1 MKRILVVGAGNAG
14 RPAAKL
20 LHYLGNEV
28 LVTEIKRFQE
38 LPSKAKER
46 IKKMQQ
52 MGVKF
57 KFGGHH
63 LKDVLWADS
72 IFLSPNVPED
82 SIIYKLIRKAGEKER
97 ITPSMIGGM
106 LNSFIKIPM
115 IGVAGTDGK
124 TTTTNMIK
132 HILEGKYPTISF
144 SSLQDSLVIEGL
156 VDLLIEKK
164 LGVGEFAVF
173 ELPHGTI
180 RMTQGLELCAGV
192 ITTLTPDHLDE
203 FKDYDDYIRR
213 NFLIK
218 DLINEKGILIV
229 NGDDPIINNFLDGL
243 ESEHIVYS
251 LGKKRQ
257 IEFEEKKY
265 TTRFLHADV
274 RAEDIKLDGLRGSEF
289 TLKTESIPTLIC
301 EKCEGIQCTCKDFK
315 RIYIGPFREK
325 IKLSVPGI
333 FNVENALA
341 AITMGLI
348 LGFDIDYLKE
358 QINKFRGVRGRFEVI
373 DEIDNVK
380 VYMDAAHNPESME
393 KLFEGLE
400 FNGRL
405 IISLDNPDTLT
416 VRDKFKIGRTLAKA
430 ADLLIVSAKNE
441 TIEEIDWKAAEEVA
455 RGAEATETIITGSV
469 YESIKTGL
477 YNAKKGDTIIHMGPG
492 VVNAYKN
499 VKRDIKRAIKEYK
512 ENLQWRT

>member
-1 MKRILVVGAGNAG
+1 MKKILVVGAGNAG

-28 LVTEIKRFQE
+28 LVTEIKNFQE
-38 LPSKAKER
+38 LPLKARER
-46 IKKMQQ
+46 IKKMREN
-52 MGVKF
+52 GVKF
-57 KFGGHH
+57 KFGGHE
-63 LKDVLWADS
+63 LEDVIWADS
-72 IFLSPNVPED
+72 IFVSPNVPRD
-82 SIIYKLIRKAGEKER
+82 SIIYKLIEKAGKKDF
-97 ITPSMIGGM
+97 ITPSMIGRM

-115 IGVAGTDGK
+115 VGVAGTDGK

-132 HILEGKYPTISF
+132 HIIEGRHPTISF

-156 VDLLIEKK
+156 VDLLIENRIE
-164 LGVGEFAVF
+164 GGEFAVF

-203 FKDYDDYIRR
+203 FKDYDDYIQR

-229 NGDDPIINNFLDGL
+229 NGDDPIINNLLDGL
-243 ESEHIVYS
+243 ESTHIIYS
-251 LGKKRQ
+251 LGKGRE
-257 IEFEEKKY
+257 IEFQGKKY
-265 TTRFLHADV
+265 TTRSLKVDV
-274 RAEDIKLDGLRGSEF
+274 RAENIRLDGLSGSEF
-289 TLKTESIPTLIC
+289 TLKVGSIPTLVC
-301 EKCEGIQCTCKDFK
+301 ENCGSLGCTCKDFK
-315 RIYIGPFREK
+315 RRCIGPFTSK
-325 IKLSVPGI
+325 IRLNVPGI

-341 AITMGLI
+341 AITTGLI
-348 LGFDIDYLKE
+348 LGFDMDYLRGRIGE
-358 QINKFRGVRGRFEVI
+358 FRGIRGRFEVI
-373 DEIDNVK
+373 DEIDGVK

-416 VRDKFKIGRTLAKA
+416 VRDKFKIGRTLAKV

-455 RGAEATETIITGSV
+455 KGAESTETIITGSV

-477 YNAKKGDTIIHMGPG
+477 YNAKKGDMIIHMGPG

-499 VKRDIKRAIKEYK
+499 VKKDMKKAIKEYK
-512 ENLQWRT
+512 EKLEWRT

>member
-1 MKRILVVGAGNAG
+1 MKKILVVGAGNAG

-20 LHYLGNEV
+20 LYYLGNEV
-28 LVTEIKRFQE
+28 LVTEIKKFQE
-38 LPSKAKER
+38 LPPKAKER
-46 IKKMQQ
+46 IKRMQEK
-52 MGVKF
+52 GIRF

-63 LKDVLWADS
+63 LEDVIWADS
-72 IFLSPNVPED
+72 IFISPNVPKN
-82 SIIYKLIRKAGEKER
+82 SIIYKLIEKAGEKEF
-97 ITPSMIGGM
+97 ITPSMIGRV

-132 HILEGKYPTISF
+132 HILEGKHSTISF
-144 SSLQDSLVIEGL
+144 SSIEDSLVIEGL
-156 VDLLIEKK
+156 VDLLIEDK
-164 LGVGEFAVF
+164 LRGGEFAVF

-203 FKDYDDYIRR
+203 FRDYDDYIQR

-218 DLINEKGILIV
+218 DLINERGMLIV
-229 NGDDPIINNFLDGL
+229 NGDDPIINNLLDGL
-243 ESEHIVYS
+243 ESTHIIYS
-251 LGKKRQ
+251 LGKKREM
-257 IEFEEKKY
+257 EFQEKRYITKS
-265 TTRFLHADV
+265 LQADV
-274 RAEDIKLDGLRGSEF
+274 KAEDIRLDGLRGSEF
-289 TLKTESIPTLIC
+289 TLKVGSIPTLVC
-301 EKCEGIQCTCKDFK
+301 ENCKSLQCTCKDFK
-315 RIYIGPFREK
+315 RKYIGPLREK
-325 IKLSVPGI
+325 IRLNVPGI
-333 FNVENALA
+333 FNIENALA
-341 AITMGLI
+341 AITIGLI

-358 QINKFRGVRGRFEVI
+358 QIGKFRGVMGRFEII

-400 FNGRL
+400 LNGGL

-416 VRDKFKIGRTLAKA
+416 VRDKFKIGKILAKA

-441 TIEEIDWKAAEEVA
+441 TVEEIDWKAAEEVA
-455 RGAEATETIITGSV
+455 KGAESTETIITGSV
-469 YESIKTGL
+469 YESVKTAL

-499 VKRDIKRAIKEYK
+499 VKRDIKKAIKEYK
-512 ENLQWRT
+512 ESL